1 MFGIF
6 ETYSYICTKKTKQSN
21 NNLKPKPRKGTKIMN
36 RTSNT
41 PAELRELG
49 PLASLFAWIDRH
61 PRTAAALLWLQ
72 VAALLWVI
80 FSYNFTIPAY
90 Q

>member
-1 MFGIF
+1 MQINNIYKEFGI
-6 ETYSYICTKKTKQSN
+6 
-21 NNLKPKPRKGTKIMN
+21 
-36 RTSNT
+36 
-41 PAELRELG
+41 LG
-49 PLASLFAWIDRH
+49 RFFLWMDRH